1 MMPQI
6 SPSTQTKKTIQI
18 SSVICH
24 YQTSIQQ
31 ASHISLYIKKQL
43 WCGVLCLPA
52 NEFSSKQMLK
62 SWLTMSSHCTFTKV
76 TLGLIVD
83 LSFCNSNYLSESFGT
98 FESYFWVCYWDR
110 LIKSSYVIM
119 DLCNIIQLA
128 SGIKW
133 IIAGDEANNTDV
145 SLVTN

>member
-1 MMPQI
+1 MPQI
-6 SPSTQTKKTIQI
+6 SPSNQKNNTDIKCYLSLPNINSKSITYI
-18 SSVICH
+18 SN
-24 YQTSIQQ
+24 
-31 ASHISLYIKKQL
+31 IKKQL
-43 WCGVLCLPA
+43 WCGVLCLSA

-83 LSFCNSNYLSESFGT
+83 LSFRNSNYLSDSFGR

-145 SLVTN
+145 SLVKN